1 MIKMIAPVTAGP
13 DVRLYQHFFD
23 TSCLFL
29 IIFLGFFLQIWIWLL
44 VIPLRTEH

>member
-29 IIFLGFFLQIWIWLL
+29 IIFLGFFFANMDMA
-44 VIPLRTEH
+44 PCHPTED